1 MTKNI
6 FIGIDVSE
14 DTLDIWLHPLNK
26 YKVFDN
32 NQKGIN
38 ELVEYIADYNI
49 AKIVIEATGRLEYEA
64 ANTLQKVGYLVSVVN
79 PYFTSAF
86 RTMRGKFTKTDTIDA
101 QMLALFA
108 EKMNPE
114 SRKVANEIEKELKEL
129 TARRNQLITMI
140 VSERNRLRRVTNQ
153 KIINSINS
161 VINLLNDQK
170 EEVEKLILYHILN
183 IESYKE
189 IYNLLITIPD
199 IGSII
204 AITLITELPELGNLN
219 CKQIASLV
227 GVAPH
232 CKESGKTRF
241 KAKTKGGRKTV
252 RAALYMVAV
261 TSVRC
266 NPAVK
271 PFYKRLVEKGKA
283 KKLALTAIMRKI
295 VIIVNNIVKN
305 KRPWQ
310 NQYKIFS

>member
-252 RAALYMVAV
+252 RAALYMAAV

-283 KKLALTAIMRKI
+283 KKLALTAVMRKI